1 MAAVIEPTLRFHE
14 SGVTGAGPGLWY
26 GPDAP
31 NGDAADWLRA
41 PVGSIYFYKPSG
53 SAATA
58 YVKTANNAADADWV
72 SVAGT
77 AANGALIG
85 GLGTSAAPIST
96 ASANKNFLQYYVAST
111 ATTAG
116 SDTRAAYLRL
126 YLNGA
131 TTGGGDAL
139 RAFTTVGAAVG
150 TAHGAHISLSHGA
163 SGSLSGAG
171 DAVRATL
178 QLKAGVATGTLSALH
193 GEIWLDT
200 ATSEPPASSHGILRL
215 GVGGDVTKV
224 ATVTNLLL
232 VDGVQVSAASSS
244 VAHMVTTGAADSTS
258 DTEIRISI
266 NGTSYWLLAT
276 ATPPA
281 A

>member
-31 NGDAADWLRA
+31 NGDFGDWLRA
-41 PVGSIYFYKPSG
+41 PVGSIYFYKTSG
-53 SAATA
+53 TAATVYA
-58 YVKTANNAADADWV
+58 KTAAAGADADWV
-72 SVAGT
+72 AIAGT
-77 AANGALIG
+77 AANGALIA

-116 SDTRAAYLRL
+116 SDTRAAYIRL

-150 TAHGAHISLSHGA
+150 TAHGAHTSLSFGA
-163 SGSLSGAG
+163 SGSVTGQAIAS
-171 DAVRATL
+171 RNTL
-178 QLKAGVATGTLSALH
+178 HLKAGTATGTLAPLQ
-193 GEIWLDT
+193 GEIYLDA
-200 ATSEPPASSHGILRL
+200 ATSAPSSAHGLLRL
-215 GVGGDVTKV
+215 NVGGD
-224 ATVTNLLL
+224 ATNKAAVTNLLY
-232 VDGVQVSAASSS
+232 VDGVQASAASSS
-244 VAHMVTTGAADSTS
+244 TAHMVTTGAADSTS
-258 DTEIRISI
+258 DVEIRVVI
-266 NGTSYWLLAT
+266 NGTAYWLLAT
-276 ATPPA
+276 ATAPA